1 VTEVRLTRIEK
12 RYSKN
17 APLAVAGVDLTIAS
31 NEFFVLLGP
40 SGCGKSTL
48 LRLIAGLE
56 EATEGELYMDGELV
70 NYVNPADR
78 NVAMVFQN
86 YALYPH
92 MSVEQNIRFPLKMR
106 RVPQAERSAAVLEA
120 ARILDLDASLLHRP
134 VGELSGGQRQRVA
147 LARAIVRR
155 PRVMLMDEPL
165 SNLDAVLRSQT
176 REELLRLHRAVPT
189 TIVYVT
195 HDQVEAMTMG
205 DRIAVM
211 NHGRVVQVGTP
222 AEIYDE
228 PVDRFVAGFVGS
240 PPMNF
245 IPGTIESRGDESWFV
260 GAAFSAML
268 PATLRRKV
276 GNPADG
282 ARFDFGVRPE
292 RLTLVRPSAGSTGRW
307 TVEVVEQLGA
317 ERIVRLHAGANFVR
331 ARVGRDFPVGLSD
344 AFELAVNEQ
353 DIHIFRD
360 SGDGARNVAY
370 EHGVDDGARQRESAG
385 RLGGEPSH
393 AVPRGGDYE
402 AEYA

>member
-1 VTEVRLTRIEK
+1 VTEVRLTKIEK

-31 NEFFVLLGP
+31 KEFFVLLGP

-56 EATEGELYMDGELV
+56 EPTEGELYMDGELA
-70 NYVNPADR
+70 NYINPADR

-106 RVPQAERSAAVLEA
+106 RTPQAERSAAVLEA
-120 ARILDLDASLLHRP
+120 ARVLGLDTSLLQRP

-176 REELLRLHRAVPT
+176 REELLKLHRAVPT

-195 HDQVEAMTMG
+195 HDQIEAMTMG

-245 IPGTIESRGDESWFV
+245 IPGTIERSGNESRFV
-260 GAAFSAML
+260 GAAFSAVL
-268 PATLRRKV
+268 PAALRDKV
-276 GNPADG
+276 GNPSAG

-292 RLTLVRPSAGSTGRW
+292 RLMLVRPDTGTKGRW

-317 ERIVRLHAGANFVR
+317 ERIVRLQADGDVVR
-331 ARVGRDFPVGLSD
+331 TRVGRDFEVGLSD
-344 AFELAVNEQ
+344 TFELKVNEQ
-353 DIHIFRD
+353 DIHIFRE
-360 SGDGARNVAY
+360 G
-370 EHGVDDGARQRESAG
+370 DDGAVNVVYGRGVDAG
-385 RLGGEPSH
+385 AGQGEGAGQLGHERSH